1 MQITNNIYSYKTASS
16 VSATNSNK
24 ARTTVKTD
32 KTTETEKRTAGY
44 GTTEKSYDT
53 YTKEGLTRNTV
64 TENDS
69 FPDCNPIQSLAKYV
83 KAFNEHYEKVNEE
96 NKKFADP
103 KQHIMEKYYN
113 KKSPYYVEGLTNAER
128 KICVENETNILEG
141 YDIHCLYDPADME
154 EYGGSNVFVSEME
167 YNQETRDAINDVV
180 NQLFRK
186 NGIVISEDTALRL
199 TVDPYDYYI
208 HAEGVD
214 EEMAGRIEAALNQ
227 GKNGYNLY
235 QHIYSCNPQNYN
247 ETPPDQYLQGDREK
261 MVLYHFV
268 DKLTGLDLR
277 KLENRDGK
285 YYTPDGE
292 ELWSVLEK
300 KYADLVAENKADAFG
315 LGEYKAAYD
324 RIAKNGWDKS
334 TDCNLSLDYKNE
346 YLCDIDMEHGYGQ
359 GQSEWQNRVREWYD
373 GVKAEEQKRRKE
385 TILREANEPT
395 AAESLNLQEDNQQN
409 VWEKVFGTGKN
420 SAASEAFAKLV
431 RGDADAIQRLLNQ
444 LWEEGKITP
453 ITNEIISLPQE
464 KKVVQGFDFKV

>member
-1 MQITNNIYSYKTASS
+1 M
-16 VSATNSNK
+16 
-24 ARTTVKTD
+24 
-32 KTTETEKRTAGY
+32 
-44 GTTEKSYDT
+44 
-53 YTKEGLTRNTV
+53 TRNTV

-113 KKSPYYVEGLTNAER
+113 KKSPYYVEGLINAER
-128 KICVENETNILEG
+128 KICVENETNIFDG

-154 EYGGSNVFVSEME
+154 EFGGSNVFVREME

-180 NQLFRK
+180 NHLFRK
-186 NGIVISEDTALRL
+186 NGIAISEDTALRL

-334 TDCNLSLDYKNE
+334 TDCNLSLDYKNG

-359 GQSEWQNRVREWYD
+359 GQTEWQDRVREWYD

-395 AAESLNLQEDNQQN
+395 AVESLNLQEDNQQN

-420 SAASEAFAKLV
+420 SAEGESFAKLV

-464 KKVVQGFDFKV
+464 KKAVQGFDFKV

>member
-1 MQITNNIYSYKTASS
+1 M
-16 VSATNSNK
+16 
-24 ARTTVKTD
+24 
-32 KTTETEKRTAGY
+32 
-44 GTTEKSYDT
+44 
-53 YTKEGLTRNTV
+53 
-64 TENDS
+64 
-69 FPDCNPIQSLAKYV
+69 

-128 KICVENETNILEG
+128 KICVENETNIFDG

-154 EYGGSNVFVSEME
+154 EFGGSNVFVREME

-180 NQLFRK
+180 NHLFRK

-235 QHIYSCNPQNYN
+235 QHIYSCNSQNYN

-292 ELWSVLEK
+292 ELWSALEK

-334 TDCNLSLDYKNE
+334 TDCNLSLDYKNG

-359 GQSEWQNRVREWYD
+359 GQTEWQDRVREWYD
-373 GVKAEEQKRRKE
+373 GVKAEEQKRRRE

-395 AAESLNLQEDNQQN
+395 AAEALNLQEDNQQN
-409 VWEKVFGTGKN
+409 V
-420 SAASEAFAKLV
+420 
-431 RGDADAIQRLLNQ
+431 
-444 LWEEGKITP
+444 
-453 ITNEIISLPQE
+453 
-464 KKVVQGFDFKV
+464 

>member
-1 MQITNNIYSYKTASS
+1 M
-16 VSATNSNK
+16 
-24 ARTTVKTD
+24 
-32 KTTETEKRTAGY
+32 
-44 GTTEKSYDT
+44 
-53 YTKEGLTRNTV
+53 
-64 TENDS
+64 
-69 FPDCNPIQSLAKYV
+69 

-128 KICVENETNILEG
+128 KICVENETNIFDG

-154 EYGGSNVFVSEME
+154 EFGGSNVFVREME

-180 NQLFRK
+180 NHLFRK

-292 ELWSVLEK
+292 ELWSALEK
-300 KYADLVAENKADAFG
+300 KYADLVAEN
-315 LGEYKAAYD
+315 KAAYD

-334 TDCNLSLDYKNE
+334 TDCNLSLDYKNG

-359 GQSEWQNRVREWYD
+359 GQTEWQDRVREWYD
-373 GVKAEEQKRRKE
+373 GVKAEEQKRRRE

-395 AAESLNLQEDNQQN
+395 AAEALNLQEDNQQN
-409 VWEKVFGTGKN
+409 V
-420 SAASEAFAKLV
+420 
-431 RGDADAIQRLLNQ
+431 
-444 LWEEGKITP
+444 
-453 ITNEIISLPQE
+453 
-464 KKVVQGFDFKV
+464 

>member
-1 MQITNNIYSYKTASS
+1 
-16 VSATNSNK
+16 
-24 ARTTVKTD
+24 
-32 KTTETEKRTAGY
+32 
-44 GTTEKSYDT
+44 
-53 YTKEGLTRNTV
+53 
-64 TENDS
+64 
-69 FPDCNPIQSLAKYV
+69 
-83 KAFNEHYEKVNEE
+83 
-96 NKKFADP
+96 
-103 KQHIMEKYYN
+103 
-113 KKSPYYVEGLTNAER
+113 
-128 KICVENETNILEG
+128 
-141 YDIHCLYDPADME
+141 ME
-154 EYGGSNVFVSEME
+154 EFGGSNVFVREME

-180 NQLFRK
+180 NHLFRK

-292 ELWSVLEK
+292 ELWSALEK

-334 TDCNLSLDYKNE
+334 TDCNLSLDYKNG

-359 GQSEWQNRVREWYD
+359 GQTEWQDRVREWYD
-373 GVKAEEQKRRKE
+373 GVKAEEQKRRRE

-395 AAESLNLQEDNQQN
+395 AAEALNLQEDNQQN
-409 VWEKVFGTGKN
+409 V
-420 SAASEAFAKLV
+420 
-431 RGDADAIQRLLNQ
+431 
-444 LWEEGKITP
+444 
-453 ITNEIISLPQE
+453 
-464 KKVVQGFDFKV
+464 

>member
-1 MQITNNIYSYKTASS
+1 MRKIKNLQIPS
-16 VSATNSNK
+16 
-24 ARTTVKTD
+24 
-32 KTTETEKRTAGY
+32 
-44 GTTEKSYDT
+44 
-53 YTKEGLTRNTV
+53 
-64 TENDS
+64 
-69 FPDCNPIQSLAKYV
+69 
-83 KAFNEHYEKVNEE
+83 
-96 NKKFADP
+96 
-103 KQHIMEKYYN
+103 QHIMEKYYN
-113 KKSPYYVEGLTNAER
+113 KKSPYYVEGLINAER
-128 KICVENETNILEG
+128 KICVERKPIFLM
-141 YDIHCLYDPADME
+141 DMISCLYDPADME
-154 EYGGSNVFVSEME
+154 EFGGSNVFVREME

-180 NQLFRK
+180 NHLFRK
-186 NGIVISEDTALRL
+186 NGIAISEDTALRL

-227 GKNGYNLY
+227 AKMDTIFY

-334 TDCNLSLDYKNE
+334 TDCNLSLDYKNG

-359 GQSEWQNRVREWYD
+359 GQTEWQDRVREWYD

-395 AAESLNLQEDNQQN
+395 AVESLNLQEDNQQN

-420 SAASEAFAKLV
+420 SAEGESFAKLV
-431 RGDADAIQRLLNQ
+431 RGDAEPIQRLLNQ
-444 LWEEGKITP
+444 FMGRRKNNTVTKRL
-453 ITNEIISLPQE
+453 SVLPQE
-464 KKVVQGFDFKV
+464 KKAVQGFDFKV